1 MAVIVIIYKLVL
13 HTYRVMYAYIFHL
26 WYSGP
31 RPSSKLLEDDWHCKC
46 LFLPPPLVFEV
57 LSFPHPLL
65 FPLSAPP
72 SRAFCCRFPLPLLQ
86 FKLKTGIMREVMGRR
101 QQRGKS
107 KSAAWQSSVLVK
119 VRGKTISKNIQ
130 VHAHCSRA
138 GAGTAWQVAQNMGAL
153 TG

>member
-1 MAVIVIIYKLVL
+1 MPTFSIFDILV
-13 HTYRVMYAYIFHL
+13 R
-26 WYSGP
+26 GP
-31 RPSSKLLEDDWHCKC
+31 VLSSLKMIGIANV
-46 LFLPPPLVFEV
+46 FFSPPLVFEV

-107 KSAAWQSSVLVK
+107 KSAA
-119 VRGKTISKNIQ
+119 
-130 VHAHCSRA
+130 
-138 GAGTAWQVAQNMGAL
+138 
-153 TG
+153 